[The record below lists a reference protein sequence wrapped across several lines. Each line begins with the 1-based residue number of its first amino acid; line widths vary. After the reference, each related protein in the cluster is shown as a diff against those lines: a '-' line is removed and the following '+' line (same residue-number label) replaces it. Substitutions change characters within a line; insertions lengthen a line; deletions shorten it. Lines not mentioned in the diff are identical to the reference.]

1 MRQMDANAVEMIP
14 VRLII
19 SIAIISAIAVMT
31 VFASSSLRTL
41 LAEHQVEQECRL
53 LESTLSTMV
62 GSGVPR
68 DVDEASAAEG
78 TKRVQT
84 FTLPDSLLYLSFG
97 GDPDSLNTGV
107 LKPGLIE
114 DGAAI
119 FYQVEGGSKQVI
131 WLPKETYKFREGTY
145 VYNKWVINGDG
156 QSYIVH
162 SGGKI
167 TLVFERVQKNHVIYI
182 LIHGANESND

>member
-1 MRQMDANAVEMIP
+1 MNTNAVEMIP

-19 SIAIISAIAVMT
+19 SLVIISAIAVMM
-31 VFASSSLRTL
+31 VFASSSLRTI

-68 DVDEASAAEG
+68 DVDEAIAAEG

-97 GDPDSLNTGV
+97 GNPDPLNTGV
-107 LKPGLIE
+107 LKPGLTE

-119 FYQVEGGSKQVI
+119 FYKVEGGSKQVI

-145 VYNKWVINGDG
+145 VDNKWLIKGTG
-156 QSYIVH
+156 QSFIIH

-167 TLVFERVQKNHVIYI
+167 TLVFERVQKNYVIYI
-182 LIHGANESND
+182 LVHGTDEKNI

>member
-1 MRQMDANAVEMIP
+1 MRQMNADAVEMIP
-14 VRLII
+14 IRLII
-19 SIAIISAIAVMT
+19 SIAIISAIAVMMI
-31 VFASSSLRTL
+31 FASSSLRIL

-68 DVDEASAAEG
+68 DVDEASTTEG
-78 TKRVQT
+78 TKRVQV

-114 DGAAI
+114 GGAAI
-119 FYQVEGGSKQVI
+119 FYRVNGGSKQVI

-145 VYNKWVINGDG
+145 VDNKWVINGTG
-156 QSYIVH
+156 QSFIVQ

-167 TLVFERVQKNHVIYI
+167 TLVFERVQKNHEIYI
-182 LIHGANESND
+182 LVYGIDKSSI

>member
-1 MRQMDANAVEMIP
+1 MNADAVEMIP

-19 SIAIISAIAVMT
+19 SIAIISAIAVMMI
-31 VFASSSLRTL
+31 FASSSLRIL

-68 DVDEASAAEG
+68 DVDEASTTEG
-78 TKRVQT
+78 TKRVQV

-114 DGAAI
+114 GGAAI
-119 FYQVEGGSKQVI
+119 FYRVNGGSKQVI

-145 VYNKWVINGDG
+145 VDNKWVINGTG
-156 QSYIVH
+156 QSFIVH

-182 LIHGANESND
+182 LVYGVDKSSI

>member
-1 MRQMDANAVEMIP
+1 MRQMNTDAVEMIP

-19 SIAIISAIAVMT
+19 SLAIISAIAVMM
-31 VFASSSLRTL
+31 VFASSSLRVF

-53 LESTLSTMV
+53 LQSTLSTMV

-68 DVDEASAAEG
+68 DVDEASAADG

-84 FTLPDSLLYLSFG
+84 MTLPDSLLFLSFG
-97 GDPDSLNTGV
+97 GNPDSLNTGV
-107 LKPGLIE
+107 LNTGLLE

-131 WLPKETYKFREGTY
+131 WLPEETYKFREGTY
-145 VYNKWVINGDG
+145 VDHKWMINGAG

-167 TLVFERVQKNHVIYI
+167 TLVFECVQKNHRIYI
-182 LIHGANESND
+182 LVHGADTKNI

>member
-1 MRQMDANAVEMIP
+1 MRQIKTDAMEMIP
-14 VRLII
+14 IRLII
-19 SIAIISAIAVMT
+19 SLAIIAAVAVML
-31 VFASSSLRTL
+31 VFASSSLRIF
-41 LAEHQVEQECRL
+41 LAENQVEQECMK
-53 LESTLSTMV
+53 LESSLSTMV

-68 DVDEASAAEG
+68 DVDEGSAAEG

-97 GDPDSLNTGV
+97 GDPDPLSTGV
-107 LKPGLIE
+107 LQPGVLE

-119 FYQVEGGSKQVI
+119 FYKVEGGSKQVI
-131 WLPKETYKFREGTY
+131 WLPKEIYKFREGTY
-145 VYNKWVINGDG
+145 ADNKWVINGDG
-156 QSYIVH
+156 QSYIIH

-182 LIHGANESND
+182 LIHGTDV

>member
-1 MRQMDANAVEMIP
+1 MDANAVEMIP

-68 DVDEASAAEG
+68 DVDEASTAEG

-119 FYQVEGGSKQVI
+119 FYMVEGGSKQVI

-145 VYNKWVINGDG
+145 VDHKWVINGTG
-156 QSYIVH
+156 QSFIVH

-167 TLVFERVQKNHVIYI
+167 TLVFERVQKKHVIYI
-182 LIHGANESND
+182 LIHGANERND

>member
-1 MRQMDANAVEMIP
+1 MRQMNTNAVEMIP
-14 VRLII
+14 IRLII
-19 SIAIISAIAVMT
+19 SLAIIAAIAVMI

-97 GDPDSLNTGV
+97 GDSDSLNTGV
-107 LKPGLIE
+107 LKTGLIE

-119 FYQVEGGSKQVI
+119 FYRVEGGSKQVI

-145 VYNKWVINGDG
+145 VDNKWVINGTG
-156 QSYIVH
+156 HSFIVH

-182 LIHGANESND
+182 LVHGTDERSV

>member
-1 MRQMDANAVEMIP
+1 MRQMNADAVEMIP

-19 SIAIISAIAVMT
+19 SLAIISAIAVML
-31 VFASSSLRTL
+31 VFATSSLRIF

-53 LESTLSTMV
+53 LQSTLSTMV

-68 DVDEASAAEG
+68 DVDEASFAEG

-84 FTLPDSLLYLSFG
+84 FMLPDSLLYLSFG
-97 GDPDSLNTGV
+97 GNPDPLNTGV
-107 LKPGLIE
+107 LKPGLTE

-119 FYQVEGGSKQVI
+119 FYQVDGGSKQVI
-131 WLPKETYKFREGTY
+131 WLPKETYKFRKGTY
-145 VYNKWVINGDG
+145 VDNKWIIKGTG
-156 QSYIVH
+156 QSFIVH

-167 TLVFERVQKNHVIYI
+167 TLVFERVQKNHVIFI
-182 LIHGANESND
+182 LIHGTDESNV

>member
-1 MRQMDANAVEMIP
+1 MRQMNSNAVEMIP

-19 SIAIISAIAVMT
+19 SLAIIAAVAVLLM
-31 VFASSSLRTL
+31 FASGSLRVF
-41 LAEHQVEQECRL
+41 LAEHQVEQECRR
-53 LESTLSTMV
+53 LESSLSTMV

-97 GDPDSLNTGV
+97 CDPDPLSIGV
-107 LKPGLIE
+107 LQPGVLE

-119 FYQVEGGSKQVI
+119 FYRVDGGSKQMI
-131 WLPKETYKFREGTY
+131 WLPKVTYKFREGTF
-145 VYNKWVINGDG
+145 VDNRWVITGGG
-156 QSYIVH
+156 QGYLV
-162 SGGKI
+162 SGGGKT
-167 TLVFERVQKNHVIYI
+167 TLVFERVEKNNEIYI
-182 LIHGANESND
+182 LVYGADV

>member
-1 MRQMDANAVEMIP
+1 MNTTAVEMIP
-14 VRLII
+14 IRFII
-19 SIAIISAIAVMT
+19 SLAIIAAIAIMM
-31 VFASSSLRTL
+31 VFASGSLHTL

-107 LKPGLIE
+107 LKTGLIE

-119 FYQVEGGSKQVI
+119 FYRVDGGSKQVI

-145 VYNKWVINGDG
+145 VDNKWVINGTG
-156 QSYIVH
+156 QSFIVH
-162 SGGKI
+162 SGEKI
-167 TLVFERVQKNHVIYI
+167 TLVFERVQKNHVTYI
-182 LIHGANESND
+182 LIHGTDESSI

>member
-1 MRQMDANAVEMIP
+1 MNANAVEMIP

-19 SIAIISAIAVMT
+19 SIAIISAIAVMMI
-31 VFASSSLRTL
+31 FASSSLRIL
-41 LAEHQVEQECRL
+41 LAEHQVEQECQL

-68 DVDEASAAEG
+68 DVDEASAAQG

-114 DGAAI
+114 GGSAI
-119 FYQVEGGSKQVI
+119 FYRVDGGSKQVI
-131 WLPKETYKFREGTY
+131 WLPKEIYKFREGTY
-145 VYNKWVINGDG
+145 VDNKWVINGTG
-156 QSYIVH
+156 QSYIVQ

-182 LIHGANESND
+182 LIYGTDESSK

>member
-1 MRQMDANAVEMIP
+1 MNADAVEMIP

-19 SIAIISAIAVMT
+19 SLAIISAIAVML
-31 VFASSSLRTL
+31 VFATSSLRTF

-53 LESTLSTMV
+53 LQSTLSTMV

-97 GDPDSLNTGV
+97 GNPDLLNTGV
-107 LKPGLIE
+107 LKPGLTE
-114 DGAAI
+114 DGATI

-145 VYNKWVINGDG
+145 VDHKWMINGTG
-156 QSYIVH
+156 QSFIVH
-162 SGGKI
+162 SSGKI
-167 TLVFERVQKNHVIYI
+167 TLVFERVQKNQITYI
-182 LIHGANESND
+182 LVHGSDEKNI

>member
-1 MRQMDANAVEMIP
+1 MRQMNTNAVEMIP
-14 VRLII
+14 IRLII
-19 SIAIISAIAVMT
+19 SLAIIAAIAVMI

-107 LKPGLIE
+107 LKTGLIE

-119 FYQVEGGSKQVI
+119 FYRVEGGSKQVI

-145 VYNKWVINGDG
+145 VDNKWVINGTG
-156 QSYIVH
+156 QSFIVH

>member
-1 MRQMDANAVEMIP
+1 MRKMNADAVEMIP

-19 SIAIISAIAVMT
+19 SLAIISAIAVMM
-31 VFASSSLRTL
+31 VFASSSLRIF

-68 DVDEASAAEG
+68 DVDEASFAEG

-97 GDPDSLNTGV
+97 GNPDPLNTGV
-107 LKPGLIE
+107 LKPELTE

-119 FYQVEGGSKQVI
+119 FYQVDGGSKQVI
-131 WLPKETYKFREGTY
+131 WLPKETYKFRKGTY
-145 VYNKWVINGDG
+145 VDNKWVINGEG
-156 QSYIVH
+156 QSFIIH

-167 TLVFERVQKNHVIYI
+167 TLVFERVQKNHMIYI
-182 LIHGANESND
+182 LIHGTDESNV

>member
-1 MRQMDANAVEMIP
+1 MNTTAVEMIP

-19 SIAIISAIAVMT
+19 SLAIIAAIAVMM
-31 VFASSSLRTL
+31 VFASGGLRTL

-68 DVDEASAAEG
+68 DVDEASDAEG

-97 GDPDSLNTGV
+97 GNPDPLNTGV

-119 FYQVEGGSKQVI
+119 FYKVGGGSKQVI

-145 VYNKWVINGDG
+145 VDDKWVINGTG
-156 QSYIVH
+156 QSFIVH

-182 LIHGANESND
+182 LIHGTDESSI

>member
-1 MRQMDANAVEMIP
+1 MRQMNANAVEMIP

-19 SIAIISAIAVMT
+19 SIAIISAIAVMMI
-31 VFASSSLRTL
+31 FASSSLRIL
-41 LAEHQVEQECRL
+41 LAEHQVEQECQL

-107 LKPGLIE
+107 LKPELIE
-114 DGAAI
+114 GGSAI
-119 FYQVEGGSKQVI
+119 FYRVDGGSKQVI
-131 WLPKETYKFREGTY
+131 WLPKEIYKFREGTY
-145 VYNKWVINGDG
+145 VDNKWVINGTG
-156 QSYIVH
+156 QSFIVH

>member
-1 MRQMDANAVEMIP
+1 MRKMNADAVEMIP
-14 VRLII
+14 IRLII
-19 SIAIISAIAVMT
+19 SLAIISAIVVMM
-31 VFASSSLRTL
+31 VFASSSLRIL

-84 FTLPDSLLYLSFG
+84 FTLPDSLLYLSFS

-114 DGAAI
+114 GGAAI

-145 VYNKWVINGDG
+145 VDNKWVINGAG
-156 QSYIVH
+156 QSFIVH

-182 LIHGANESND
+182 LIHGTDESNV

>member
-1 MRQMDANAVEMIP
+1 MRQMNVDAMEMIP
-14 VRLII
+14 IRLII
-19 SIAIISAIAVMT
+19 SLAIIAAIVVMM
-31 VFASSSLRTL
+31 VFASSSLRTF

-62 GSGVPR
+62 GSGVAR

-84 FTLPDSLLYLSFG
+84 FTLPASLLYLSFG

-145 VYNKWVINGDG
+145 IDNKWVIKGAG

-162 SGGKI
+162 CGGKI

-182 LIHGANESND
+182 LVHGTDEMTV

>member
-1 MRQMDANAVEMIP
+1 MRQMNANAVEMIP

-19 SIAIISAIAVMT
+19 SIAIISAIAVMMI
-31 VFASSSLRTL
+31 FASSSLRIL
-41 LAEHQVEQECRL
+41 LAEHQVEQECQL

-68 DVDEASAAEG
+68 DVDEASAAQG

-114 DGAAI
+114 GGSAI
-119 FYQVEGGSKQVI
+119 FYRVDGGSKQVI
-131 WLPKETYKFREGTY
+131 WLPKEIYKFREGTY
-145 VYNKWVINGDG
+145 VDNKWVINGTG
-156 QSYIVH
+156 QSYIVQ

-182 LIHGANESND
+182 LIYGTDESSK

>member
-1 MRQMDANAVEMIP
+1 MRQMNANAVEMIP

-19 SIAIISAIAVMT
+19 SIAIISAIAVMMI
-31 VFASSSLRTL
+31 FASSSLRIL
-41 LAEHQVEQECRL
+41 LAEHQVEQECQL

-68 DVDEASAAEG
+68 DVDEASAAQG

-97 GDPDSLNTGV
+97 GDPDSLNTGM

-114 DGAAI
+114 GGSAI
-119 FYQVEGGSKQVI
+119 FYRVDGGSKQVI
-131 WLPKETYKFREGTY
+131 WLPKEIYKFREGTY
-145 VYNKWVINGDG
+145 VDNKWVINGTG
-156 QSYIVH
+156 QSYIVQ

-182 LIHGANESND
+182 LIYGTDESSK

>member
-1 MRQMDANAVEMIP
+1 MRQMNINAVEMIP

-19 SIAIISAIAVMT
+19 SLVIISAIAVMT
-31 VFASSSLRTL
+31 VFASSSLRTI

-68 DVDEASAAEG
+68 DVDEAIAAEG

-119 FYQVEGGSKQVI
+119 FYKVEGGSKQVI
-131 WLPKETYKFREGTY
+131 WLSKETYKFREGTY
-145 VYNKWVINGDG
+145 IENKWVINGAG
-156 QSYIVH
+156 QSYIIH

-182 LIHGANESND
+182 LIHGTDESNR

>member
-1 MRQMDANAVEMIP
+1 MNANAVEMIP

-19 SIAIISAIAVMT
+19 SIAIISAIAVMMI
-31 VFASSSLRTL
+31 FASSSLCIL

-68 DVDEASAAEG
+68 DVDEASAAQG

-84 FTLPDSLLYLSFG
+84 LTLPDSLLYLSFG

-114 DGAAI
+114 GGSAI
-119 FYQVEGGSKQVI
+119 FYRVDGGSKQVI

-145 VYNKWVINGDG
+145 VDNKWVINGTG
-156 QSYIVH
+156 QSYIVQ

-182 LIHGANESND
+182 LIYGTDESSK

>member
-1 MRQMDANAVEMIP
+1 MRQMNADAVEMIP
-14 VRLII
+14 IRLII
-19 SIAIISAIAVMT
+19 SLAIISAIAVMM
-31 VFASSSLRTL
+31 VFASSSLRIL

-62 GSGVPR
+62 GSGVAR

-145 VYNKWVINGDG
+145 IDNKWVIKGAG
-156 QSYIVH
+156 QSFIVH

-182 LIHGANESND
+182 LIHGTDESNV

>member
-1 MRQMDANAVEMIP
+1 MDANAVEMIP

-31 VFASSSLRTL
+31 VFASNSLRTL

-68 DVDEASAAEG
+68 DVDGASAAEG

-119 FYQVEGGSKQVI
+119 FYKVDGGSKQVI
-131 WLPKETYKFREGTY
+131 WLPKETYKFREGMY

-156 QSYIVH
+156 QSFIVH